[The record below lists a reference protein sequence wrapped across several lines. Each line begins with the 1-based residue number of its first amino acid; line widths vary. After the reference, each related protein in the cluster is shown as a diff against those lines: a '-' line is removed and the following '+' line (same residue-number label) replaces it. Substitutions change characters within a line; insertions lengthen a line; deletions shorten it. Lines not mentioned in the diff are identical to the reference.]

1 MKDFFQYRESLTE
14 ATGLSAADKKKIAEW
29 GVIST
34 EALEYNWMHFIK
46 LAKLTPA
53 ILEKAVAKHFK
64 SYWKNDKKMQEKLSS
79 ATLNFKNPKKYP
91 SSVPLKLKWSG
102 DIELDREIDGV
113 IEDVLLSGQKE
124 IARGEYG
131 VYTIGK
137 YYHFVTIEDE
147 GNPPTGFVDKEDR
160 LPRGKIKDAI
170 LHWEKWYTEE

>member
-14 ATGLSAADKKKIAEW
+14 ATGLTAADKKKIGEW

-34 EALEYNWMHFIK
+34 EALEDNWMKYIK
-46 LAKLTPA
+46 SAKLTPA
-53 ILEKAVAKHFK
+53 VLEKEVAKYFK
-64 SYWKNDKKMQEKLSS
+64 KHWANDKKMQQKLSS

-91 SSVPLKLKWSG
+91 GGALSILKWSG
-102 DIELDREIDGV
+102 DKELDLEIDEV
-113 IEDVLLSGQKE
+113 IRDVLLSGQKE

-131 VYTIGK
+131 VYSIGK
-137 YYHFVTIEDE
+137 YYHFVTIDDE

-160 LPRGKIKDAI
+160 IPRGKIKDAI